1 MTIRSKT
8 LQLMLGALVLGSA
21 SPLMA
26 QTITVDPS
34 HLRSYWI
41 LLNQQVDVDVPNS
54 GRNLDKPGCV
64 AVSYMIG
71 SDGLPHDMK
80 VRKVVPQSDLGQVA
94 LSAVKG
100 FKYGPSLTNRAG
112 QPVDTYYVVPFNSPD
127 DPAAQARLMAPCQL
141 PGYDRS

>member
-1 MTIRSKT
+1 MKT
-8 LQLMLGALVLGSA
+8 LSRTLQGTLCVLAFGVA
-21 SPLMA
+21 TPLLA
-26 QTITVDPS
+26 QTITVAPS
-34 HLRSYWI
+34 HLSSYWI

-71 SDGLPHDMK
+71 SDGTPRDIK
-80 VRKVVPQSDLGQVA
+80 VRKVEPASDLGQVA
-94 LSAVKG
+94 VSAVKG

-112 QPVDTYYVVPFNSPD
+112 QPVLTYYVVPFNAPD
-127 DPAAQARLMAPCQL
+127 DPAGQARVMAPCQL